1 MSKNKRSPA
10 VFTRKSS
17 IVATEIALALM
28 AAQFAYAQQPT
39 QTAERVERVEIT
51 GTRLPTLNVE
61 GPSPVTVLDAQEI
74 RMDGLAK
81 AEDLLLQL
89 PQVYSAQGS
98 GASNGASGTAQ
109 ANLRN
114 FGPTRNLVLV
124 NGRRLPPGSPQNG
137 QYSYAADL
145 NQIPVPLIQRVELLT
160 GGASAV
166 YGSDAI
172 TGVVNFIMN
181 DRFEG
186 LQIDLSYSGYN
197 HQQHND
203 TVSSLVSSRALTNP
217 AQFKVPS
224 DVDFDGRVKSFSLL
238 MGGNFAD
245 NRGNATVFLNY
256 KKEDPVRQA
265 NRDFSACS
273 LTAGNKFTCGGSS
286 TSFPGRFTLP
296 GVDPGP
302 PATFGTG
309 NGPDLTV
316 ADSAGTTR
324 PYVGATDQF
333 NFGPYNYYRRPAEQ
347 IGFNAFAHLDI
358 HPQVRVYTELGFHDN
373 HTDAVIAPSGI
384 FYGNVVTVD
393 AGNPLLSADWKS
405 QIAAANA
412 TGGKPFAIAGQT
424 ADLFIGR
431 RNIEG
436 GGRDDDIRHS
446 SYRGVLGAKG
456 ELVKNWNY
464 DLFAQYGKVLYQDI
478 YRNDFSNVRI
488 ARAIDVISNPAVGGS
503 GRVPTGTAVCRS
515 EVDGSDANC
524 RPYNIWALG
533 GVTQDAINY
542 LQTPGLQSGTTQQV
556 VLGGTLSSGDLS
568 SYGLKMPT
576 AKNGL
581 GVVFGVEQ
589 RKERLKLDT
598 DTEFSTFDLAGQ
610 GGPIIGVQGFLN
622 ADEYFTEARLPLI
635 EGLPMMHELTVS
647 GSYRHSDYSTHKKTN
662 TYGLGGEWAPV
673 RNYRLRGSYQHAV
686 RHANIVELFQAQGA
700 NLFGLTGGDPCG
712 ASRSASAAQCARTGI
727 TSQYGSAFL
736 DSPAGQFNFL
746 QGGNQDLKP
755 ETANTYTVGL
765 VLNPVR
771 NLTATIDWWNIKLTD
786 AISNAPPEALLK
798 ACLNTGAFCNLVQRD
813 ANGTLWLQGGGK
825 VVALNENLGG
835 YNASGLDLALNYTQ
849 SMGEWGGLGVHFL
862 GSYVYKWEF
871 EPLKGGGTFDC
882 AGLFGGQCS
891 ATGGPNPK
899 WRHKLRGTW
908 ATPWSVD
915 LAMTWRHIDKVNHEK
930 TSSNPLLN
938 DPKLPATD
946 RTMGMRDYIDIAGSW
961 TINKTLSLRAGINNI
976 FDRDPPLVGSG
987 TADPSIFGNGNTFP
1001 GTYDTLGRA
1010 IFLNLAVKL

>member
-1 MSKNKRSPA
+1 VSKNKRSPV
-10 VFTRKSS
+10 VFAKKSS
-17 IVATEIALALM
+17 IAATEVALALM

-51 GTRLPTLNVE
+51 GTRLPALNVE
-61 GPSPVTVLDAQEI
+61 GPSPVTVMDAQEI
-74 RMDGLAK
+74 RMDGLSK
-81 AEDLLLQL
+81 AEDVLLTL

-98 GASNGASGTAQ
+98 ASSNGATGTAQ
-109 ANLRN
+109 VNLRN
-114 FGPTRNLVLV
+114 MGPTRNLVLI

-166 YGSDAI
+166 YGSDAM

-181 DRFEG
+181 DKFEG
-186 LQIDLSYSGYN
+186 LQLDLNYSGYN

-203 TVSSLVSSRALTNP
+203 RVSSIVSGRAATNP
-217 AQFKVPS
+217 AQFKVPG
-224 DVDFDGRVKSFSLL
+224 DVDFDGRVKGFSLL

-245 NRGNATVFLNY
+245 NRGNATVFLDY
-256 KKEDPVRQA
+256 KKENPVLQA

-273 LTAGNKFTCGGSS
+273 LNAGSSFTCGGSS
-286 TSFPGRFTLP
+286 TSFPGRFTLA
-296 GVDPGP
+296 D
-302 PATFGTG
+302 GTSR
-309 NGPDLTV
+309 TV
-316 ADSAGTTR
+316 ADSAGNTR
-324 PYVGATDQF
+324 AFSSATDQF

-347 IGFNAFAHLDI
+347 LGFNAFAHLDVN
-358 HPQVRVYTELGFHDN
+358 PQVRAYTELGFHDN
-373 HTDAVIAPSGI
+373 HTDAQIAPSGV
-384 FYGNVVTVD
+384 FFGNTQNID
-393 AGNPLLSADWKS
+393 FINPLLSADWKTRM
-405 QIAAANA
+405 AAANA
-412 TGGKPFAIAGQT
+412 AAGAGPFAAPGNTSAVI
-424 ADLFIGR
+424 IGR
-431 RNIEG
+431 RNVEG

-446 SYRGVLGAKG
+446 SYRGVAGIKG

-478 YRNDFSNVRI
+478 YRHDFSNVRI
-488 ARAIDVISNPAVGGS
+488 GRAIDVIPNGATINGVTLTS
-503 GRVPTGTAVCRS
+503 GRVPVGTPVCRS
-515 EVDGSDANC
+515 EADGSDANC

-533 GVTQDAINY
+533 GVTSDAINY
-542 LQTPGLQSGTTQQV
+542 LEAPGLQSGSTQQT
-556 VLGGTLSSGDLS
+556 VLGATLSAGDLS

-610 GGPIIGVQGFLN
+610 GGPIIGVQGVLN

-647 GSYRHSDYSTHKKTN
+647 GSYRHSDYSTHKTTN
-662 TYGLGGEWAPV
+662 TYGLGAEWAPV
-673 RNYRLRGSYQHAV
+673 RNYRLRGSYQRAV

-700 NLFGLTGGDPCG
+700 NLFGMTGGDPCG
-712 ASRSASAAQCARTGI
+712 ASMSATAAQCARSGVTPA
-727 TSQYGSAFL
+727 QYGSAFL

-746 QGGNQDLKP
+746 QGGNTDLKP
-755 ETANTYTVGL
+755 ETANTYTLGL

-771 NLTATIDWWNIKLTD
+771 NLTATVDWWSIKITD
-786 AISNAPPEALLK
+786 AIGNAPPETLLN
-798 ACLNTGAFCNLVQRD
+798 ACLKTGAFCNLIQRD

-825 VVALNENLGG
+825 IVALNQNLGG
-835 YNASGLDLALNYTQ
+835 YNATGLDLALNYTQ
-849 SMGEWGGLGVHFL
+849 SMGAWGGLGVHFL
-862 GSYVYKWEF
+862 GSYVDKWEF
-871 EPLKGGGTFDC
+871 EPIKGAGSFDC

-891 ATGGPNPK
+891 SAGGPNPK

-908 ATPWSVD
+908 STPWNTD
-915 LAMTWRHIDKVNHEK
+915 LALTWRHIDKVNHEK
-930 TSSNPLLN
+930 TSSNPLLF
-938 DPKLPATD
+938 DSTLPATE
-946 RTMGMRDYIDIAGSW
+946 RTMGTRDYFDIAGAW
-961 TINKTLSLRAGINNI
+961 TINKTLTLRAGINNI
-976 FDRDPPLVGSG
+976 FDRDPPIVSTG

-1001 GTYDTLGRA
+1001 QTYDALGRL
-1010 IFLNLAVKL
+1010 IFLNLVVKL